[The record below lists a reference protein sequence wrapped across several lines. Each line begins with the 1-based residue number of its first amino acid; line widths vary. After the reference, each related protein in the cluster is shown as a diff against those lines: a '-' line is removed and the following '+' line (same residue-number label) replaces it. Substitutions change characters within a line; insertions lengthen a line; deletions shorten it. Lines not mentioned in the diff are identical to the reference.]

1 MSLQHSAD
9 GRASSTAAPPD
20 EPDPLSRESSRRA
33 EILATAEALIATTG
47 LRTSLQQIASAAGIL
62 TGSLYHHFAS
72 KEALLIE
79 LVRRYHA
86 DLTEVGAAGL
96 RRLDSADAGGVEDT
110 IVELAADI
118 ARCAVRNRAAL
129 QMSFLEAPTESPEL
143 KGLLSQRPVA
153 IQDAMV
159 QTLRAGRWSGY
170 LRADLDLAPLADRIC
185 QSMLH
190 VGLDVIRCDAP
201 ADDVARV
208 LCQILLHG
216 LAAQPAENRRLDRS
230 AARAAADAALAQ
242 WGDSAD
248 PVAAERTDQPPSDG
262 EAKADHIRRSARTV
276 FARKGFELTTIRDIA
291 AEAGLNAATVYRV
304 IGAKD
309 RLLGSIMQAFGDKIS
324 AATVAALE
332 SDSSTVEKLDA
343 VIWTHINAVLRF
355 PDEWKIQLAWMRHA
369 PPDTQSPAQSFGQ
382 RMQDLATLL
391 IQGLD
396 AGDLRVEPRPP
407 LDLLARCVIDVLWVP
422 ENLIRDLGAEGALAM
437 ARDDVIRGVASRD

>member
-9 GRASSTAAPPD
+9 GPAPVPAG
-20 EPDPLSRESSRRA
+20 EAEAFSGESSRRA

-47 LRTSLQQIASAAGIL
+47 LRTSLQQIAGAAGIL

-86 DLTEVGAAGL
+86 DLAEVGATGL
-96 RRLDSADAGGVEDT
+96 RRLDAADAAGVEDK
-110 IVELAADI
+110 IVELSADI

-143 KGLLSQRPVA
+143 KALLSRPPGA

-170 LRADLDLAPLADRIC
+170 LRADLDLAPLADRFC

-190 VGLDVIRCDAP
+190 VGLDVIRRDAAP
-201 ADDVARV
+201 EDVARV

-216 LAAQPAENRRLDRS
+216 LAARPPADADLDRS
-230 AARAAADAALAQ
+230 AARSAADAVIDQ

-248 PVAAERTDQPPSDG
+248 PVAGGRTGPTRPDSD
-262 EAKADHIRRSARTV
+262 AKADHIRRSARTV

-309 RLLGSIMQAFGDKIS
+309 QLLASIMQAFGDKIS
-324 AATVAALE
+324 AATAAALD
-332 SDSSTVEKLDA
+332 SDSTIVEKLDA
-343 VIWTHINAVLRF
+343 VCWIHINAVLRF
-355 PDEWKIQLAWMRHA
+355 PDEWKIQLAWMRHS
-369 PPDTQSPAQSFGQ
+369 PPTSESPAESFGQ
-382 RMQDLATLL
+382 RMQDLAMLL
-391 IQGLD
+391 IRGLQD
-396 AGDLRVEPRPP
+396 GDLRVDPQPP

-422 ENLIRDLGAEGALAM
+422 ENLIRGLGAEAALAM
-437 ARDDVIRGVASRD
+437 ARDDVIRGVAGRD